1 MRLKLRTYLIYLAR
15 LFQRICMFVQ
25 DTYSSKTSKGYFRWY
40 NVKCQATETFLI
52 KTKFLWYLTIKLPL
66 ACSKPTQYYRN
77 NTFMALFW
85 HVRLILRKKMLGW
98 KNVFLY
104 QEEASESCF
113 ENLDLLKSLKTI
125 FQVVRFKWSCSLTI
139 LLKMMSF
146 TSFSFK
152 GFSRRQRAFWF
163 VE

>member
-25 DTYSSKTSKGYFRWY
+25 DTYSSKTSKGYFCWY
-40 NVKCQATETFLI
+40 NVKCQAQRRSCMFLI
-52 KTKFLWYLTIKLPL
+52 KSKFLWYLTIKLPL
-66 ACSKPTQYYRN
+66 ASSKPTQYYPS

-85 HVRLILRKKMLGW
+85 HVRLTLRKKMLGW

-104 QEEASESCF
+104 REEANESCF

-125 FQVVRFKWSCSLTI
+125 FQVVRF
-139 LLKMMSF
+139 
-146 TSFSFK
+146 
-152 GFSRRQRAFWF
+152 
-163 VE
+163 